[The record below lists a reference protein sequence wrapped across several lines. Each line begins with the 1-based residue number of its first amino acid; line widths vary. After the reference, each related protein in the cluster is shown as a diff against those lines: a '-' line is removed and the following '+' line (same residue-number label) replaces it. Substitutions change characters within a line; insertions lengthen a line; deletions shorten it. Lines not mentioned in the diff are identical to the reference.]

1 MIDDARFHRERYP
14 RRLVNPNE
22 VVPDRLQ
29 RNHVTVVLE
38 FL

>member
-1 MIDDARFHRERYP
+1 MIHDARFHRGRNSE
-14 RRLVNPNE
+14 RLVNPNE

-29 RNHVTVVLE
+29 HDHVIVVLE